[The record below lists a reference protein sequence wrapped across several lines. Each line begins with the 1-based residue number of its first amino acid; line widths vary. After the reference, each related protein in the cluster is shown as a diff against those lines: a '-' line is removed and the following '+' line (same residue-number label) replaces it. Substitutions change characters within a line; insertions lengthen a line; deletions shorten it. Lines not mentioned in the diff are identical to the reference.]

1 MSCQRPSRSPALVL
15 LLPEGGAKNLTISTD
30 FLTYFFLFYCV
41 VYNLFLCLSFLIFRL
56 LLGKSHKGNED
67 MNTTGSS
74 VGLPII
80 TVMIPALNE
89 ERVLER
95 TVHSLL
101 ALPYAEQLEFL
112 IIDDNS
118 DDNTKTI
125 GERLSAANETVYFLH
140 RGPHRSRRG
149 KGDALNHGFSHL
161 CTSFPTRDQRNWV
174 IGVFD
179 ADGEAVEDDLFTEV
193 GRMFADPKVAASQC
207 GVRIRNGHNL
217 LAALQDVEFTTFSFI
232 TQTVRDRTSG
242 AVALGGNGQF
252 IRASVLDQ
260 LNQEEGCW
268 DDQALTED
276 LDIGLRIHL
285 RGGRIRFMNR
295 WVEQEGVESF
305 KALFKQRQRWAWG
318 TLQVFLR
325 YLLAGR
331 IMRAKIS
338 LRKKLDLHYY
348 LSFWIVPFIVL
359 FSFLLLFLHLSGVIV
374 IRNSFNLA
382 FLLAN
387 SFSFVP
393 MMVLGLVSA
402 KKPIYKIVYLVP
414 LAIFYA
420 YHWVPVLIFGWA
432 SILARRKPH
441 WVKTERYAVQEVLEQ

>member
-1 MSCQRPSRSPALVL
+1 
-15 LLPEGGAKNLTISTD
+15 
-30 FLTYFFLFYCV
+30 
-41 VYNLFLCLSFLIFRL
+41 
-56 LLGKSHKGNED
+56 
-67 MNTTGSS
+67 
-74 VGLPII
+74 
-80 TVMIPALNE
+80 
-89 ERVLER
+89 
-95 TVHSLL
+95 
-101 ALPYAEQLEFL
+101 
-112 IIDDNS
+112 
-118 DDNTKTI
+118 
-125 GERLSAANETVYFLH
+125 
-140 RGPHRSRRG
+140 
-149 KGDALNHGFSHL
+149 
-161 CTSFPTRDQRNWV
+161 
-174 IGVFD
+174 
-179 ADGEAVEDDLFTEV
+179 
-193 GRMFADPKVAASQC
+193 
-207 GVRIRNGHNL
+207 
-217 LAALQDVEFTTFSFI
+217 
-232 TQTVRDRTSG
+232 
-242 AVALGGNGQF
+242 
-252 IRASVLDQ
+252 
-260 LNQEEGCW
+260 
-268 DDQALTED
+268 
-276 LDIGLRIHL
+276 
-285 RGGRIRFMNR
+285 
-295 WVEQEGVESF
+295 
-305 KALFKQRQRWAWG
+305 LFKQRQRWAWG